1 MIAIGQQTKLCPFC
15 AELIH
20 EAAIK
25 CRFCSEILD
34 VKKAKEIQSVPGD
47 AAEKPQKI
55 LLETKPSLWGLA
67 GPLIRALLFFALAFF
82 LLVYP
87 LEQSALFDIEAN
99 RLDVFAGYR
108 IMAGLG
114 LFIIISLLLFL
125 KALKLKMTAY
135 HVSADR
141 IEWSRGIFD
150 RKVDNIDMFR
160 VVDLKMRRSLFD
172 CIVGIGTVGLITT
185 DKTDP
190 EFNFEKIKHP
200 RRLYDIIKQASLK
213 ADREQG
219 VFHVE

>member
-1 MIAIGQQTKLCPFC
+1 MA
-15 AELIH
+15 
-20 EAAIK
+20 
-25 CRFCSEILD
+25 
-34 VKKAKEIQSVPGD
+34 
-47 AAEKPQKI
+47 
-55 LLETKPSLWGLA
+55 
-67 GPLIRALLFFALAFF
+67 
-82 LLVYP
+82 VY
-87 LEQSALFDIEAN
+87 A
-99 RLDVFAGYR
+99 RYR

-114 LFIIISLLLFL
+114 LFIIVSLLLFL
-125 KALKLKMTAY
+125 KALKLKMTSY
-135 HVSADR
+135 HISADR
-141 IEWSRGIFD
+141 VEWSRGIFD

-190 EFNFEKIKHP
+190 EFNFEKIKYP